1 MSASPSGSR
10 SSRRRGIRQFVGA
23 RVLGFAV
30 SVVLLASA
38 CGPKTE
44 IVYIDPK
51 DHDASGHAAYT
62 PIGRSHDPRVHEDG
76 AHELAQKVQ
85 IGPDAGDG
93 HGAPYT
99 PIGRTHDPRVHA
111 SGKHQVASKVT
122 LAHERSG
129 SQYDDHA
136 PATGSSHGV
145 DSGHATTPPPVPT
158 PAPKPATVEKPVAA
172 AAKPAASPTPVP
184 PPNLTMGL
192 GTSPEKPSA
201 TAPLL
206 DDGDDDEFETV
217 AGKIENV
224 AGRSLLVETASGKAR
239 VRVADNVRV
248 DRDALGSPSDLKP
261 GMFVGVLHAMA
272 GPATSV
278 RIYPTGPSM
287 PRPGVVPM
295 AGSRVGQVT
304 TFGSIIAL
312 QFGGMLLNTGG
323 ETTTV
328 TLPGTVEILRPAGS
342 AATELVA
349 GAQIIASGTVTGD
362 GTVVATGVRV
372 TAPSQ
377 PVR

>member
-1 MSASPSGSR
+1 MTESPTGGR
-10 SSRRRGIRQFVGA
+10 SPRRRGIRVFACA

-30 SVVLLASA
+30 SVVLLVSA

-44 IVYIDPK
+44 IVYVDPK

-62 PIGRSHDPRVHEDG
+62 PIGRGSDPRVHQDG
-76 AHELAQKVQ
+76 AHTLEQAVQ
-85 IGPDAGDG
+85 IGPAADG
-93 HGAPYT
+93 AHATPYG
-99 PIGRTHDPRVHA
+99 PLGSSRSPRVHA
-111 SGKHQVASKVT
+111 GAQHQVAPKVT

-129 SQYDDHA
+129 SAYDSHA
-136 PATGSSHGV
+136 TSAGASYGL
-145 DSGHATTPPPVPT
+145 DSGHAANPASVPT
-158 PAPKPATVEKPVAA
+158 PASKPATV
-172 AAKPAASPTPVP
+172 AKPAAVTTPASSPTPVA
-184 PPNLTMGL
+184 PPNLAMGL
-192 GTSPEKPSA
+192 GTTAAKPTASA
-201 TAPLL
+201 PVM
-206 DDGDDDEFETV
+206 DDDDDFETV

-248 DRDALGSPSDLKP
+248 DRDALGSPADLKP
-261 GMFVGVLHAMA
+261 GMFVGVLHAPR

-295 AGSRVGQVT
+295 AGARVGQVT

-312 QFGGMLLNTGG
+312 QFGGLLLNTGG

-328 TLPGTVEILRPAGS
+328 TLPGTVEILRPAGA

-349 GAQIIASGTVTGD
+349 GTQIIASGSVTGD

-372 TAPSQ
+372 TAP
-377 PVR
+377 PRTGR